1 MYYLFNFELFLKAC
15 VWKFNNDM
23 FLLIFTF
30 CCYFVMLQTRCL
42 YSFQMNQK
50 LE

>member
-1 MYYLFNFELFLKAC
+1 MNYLFNFELFLKAC

-30 CCYFVMLQTRCL
+30 CCYFGMLQTRCL

>member
-1 MYYLFNFELFLKAC
+1 MYYLFNFELFLEAC
-15 VWKFNNDM
+15 VWNFNSDM

-42 YSFQMNQK
+42 SSFQMNQK